1 MWWTRA
7 LVDEDEVDSAT
18 FPDRRR
24 QAKAEE
30 HQRVWS
36 EAQRIFSEKAKAG
49 GYKIPIDLG
58 GGGGGG
64 DGDGDGMED
73 DGSSGPSVRR
83 ADDEDGGEGDPADL
97 AAMEARRREVQAAMM
112 SPTMPPGFSY
122 ASTSASGGGGDDDE
136 DMGVPVDPATL
147 QPKKPPPRSC
157 DTFAVLGD
165 ATADGSVLFGK
176 NSE

>member
-7 LVDEDEVDSAT
+7 LVDEEEVDSAT

-64 DGDGDGMED
+64 GGGDGDGMEDD

-83 ADDEDGGEGDPADL
+83 ADDGDGGEGDPADL
-97 AAMEARRREVQAAMM
+97 AAMT
-112 SPTMPPGFSY
+112 PN
-122 ASTSASGGGGDDDE
+122 
-136 DMGVPVDPATL
+136 
-147 QPKKPPPRSC
+147 PKETIP
-157 DTFAVLGD
+157 
-165 ATADGSVLFGK
+165 
-176 NSE
+176 

>member
-7 LVDEDEVDSAT
+7 LVDEEEVDSAT

-24 QAKAEE
+24 QPKAEE

-49 GYKIPIDLG
+49 GYKIPINI
-58 GGGGGG
+58 GGG

-73 DGSSGPSVRR
+73 DGSSGGPSVRR
-83 ADDEDGGEGDPADL
+83 ADEDGGEGDPADL

-122 ASTSASGGGGDDDE
+122 ASTSGGGGDGDE

-147 QPKKPPPRSC
+147 QPKVC
-157 DTFAVLGD
+157 AEQL
-165 ATADGSVLFGK
+165 
-176 NSE
+176 